1 MPKHARRSFTPAID
15 TGYTANSTAGDKTA
29 QLVAY
34 TNSLNGTM
42 VSALN
47 VVSTGA
53 GTALS
58 SGLDSIALL
67 VKKVAA
73 LETTLASG
81 KLPNA

>member
-1 MPKHARRSFTPAID
+1 MPKHATPSFALGVD
-15 TGYTANSTAGDKTA
+15 SGYTANSTAGDKTTILA
-29 QLVAY
+29 AY
-34 TNSLNGTM
+34 TNGVNGTM

-47 VVSTGA
+47 VVSTGT

-58 SGLDSIALL
+58 AGLDVVALL

-73 LETTLASG
+73 LETSLAAG